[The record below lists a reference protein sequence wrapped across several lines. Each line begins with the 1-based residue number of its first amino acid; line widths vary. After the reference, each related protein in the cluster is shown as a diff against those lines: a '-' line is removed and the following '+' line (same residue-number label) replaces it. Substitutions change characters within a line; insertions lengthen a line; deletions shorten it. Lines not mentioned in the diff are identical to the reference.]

1 MCSRA
6 DVGPRC
12 RAYVGPNFSSAMGK
26 RQSVFALVALLL
38 AGTAAAQDQ
47 QPRSQ
52 PGWPC
57 VGRPDPVYVRT
68 AEATGGQVFLFD
80 HSEVGHSAALVLAEQ
95 GHDETI
101 FRVSGS
107 LEDGTHEFSFPI
119 DSTVESVFISV
130 SLQCLQVVEIATPAG
145 ALLRDSDPGVDYHQ
159 FQAGRIV
166 TIKTPAPGPW
176 KVTVS
181 GKGMF
186 FLVAQAK
193 SDLSLDDA
201 RVVEQGGR
209 PGHEGLFPIKG
220 PPRRG
225 VQQMLEVRMS
235 GAPSASGFAFYSS
248 QGELLQRLTLAA
260 EDGASGD
267 DRTYL
272 GKVTPQAAEFRLAVT
287 GLDARGFR
295 FERMKAALITTQAPE

>member
-1 MCSRA
+1 MFRTP
-6 DVGPRC
+6 VEQ
-12 RAYVGPNFSSAMGK
+12 NFSSAH
-26 RQSVFALVALLL
+26 LVLSLLL
-38 AGTAAAQDQ
+38 LVPTVAAAQGQ
-47 QPRSQ
+47 QPRSR

-80 HSEVGHSAALVLAEQ
+80 PSEIGHSAALMIAQQ
-95 GHDETI
+95 GHEETI
-101 FRVSGS
+101 FRISGS

-119 DSTVESVFISV
+119 DSTVESAFISV
-130 SLQCLQVVEIATPAG
+130 SLQCLQVVEIAMPNG
-145 ALLRDSDPGVDYHQ
+145 AVLRDSDPGVDYHQ

-166 TIKTPAPGPW
+166 TIKKPAPGSW

-193 SDLSLDDA
+193 SDLSLDG
-201 RVVEQGGR
+201 VEFVEVAGR
-209 PGHEGLFPIKG
+209 PGHEGYFPIKG
-220 PPRRG
+220 QPRRG
-225 VQQMLEVRMS
+225 VEQTLEVRMS
-235 GAPSASGFAFYSS
+235 GSPSASGFAFYSS

-260 EDGASGD
+260 EEDVSGD
-267 DRTYL
+267 DRAYL

-295 FERMKAALITTQAPE
+295 FERMKAALITTRAPE

>member
-1 MCSRA
+1 MTTVS
-6 DVGPRC
+6 
-12 RAYVGPNFSSAMGK
+12 
-26 RQSVFALVALLL
+26 FALF
-38 AGTAAAQDQ
+38 AGLTAAATLAAQDQ
-47 QPRSQ
+47 QPRSR

-57 VGRPDPVYVRT
+57 VGRPDPTYFRT

-101 FRVSGS
+101 FRIAGS
-107 LEDGTHEFSFPI
+107 LEDGLHEFTIPI
-119 DSTVESVFISV
+119 DSTVESAFISV
-130 SLQCLQVVEIATPAG
+130 SLQCLQVVEIATPSG
-145 ALLRDSDPGVDYHQ
+145 ALLRDTDPGVDYHQ

-166 TIKTPAPGPW
+166 TIKKPSPGSW

-201 RVVEQGGR
+201 RFVEEGGR

-220 PPRRG
+220 QPRRG
-225 VQQMLEVRMS
+225 APQMFEVSMS
-235 GAPSASGFAFYSS
+235 GAPNASDFAFFSS
-248 QGELLQRLTLAA
+248 QGELLQRLTLSL
-260 EDGASGD
+260 EDGSRGD
-267 DRTYL
+267 NRTYL
-272 GKVTPQAAEFRLAVT
+272 GKVTPQATEFRLAVT
-287 GLDARGFR
+287 GLDARGFH
-295 FERMKAALITTQAPE
+295 FERMKAALITTRSPE

>member
-1 MCSRA
+1 VPQVRRGCWA
-6 DVGPRC
+6 
-12 RAYVGPNFSSAMGK
+12 
-26 RQSVFALVALLL
+26 VAILLL

-47 QPRSQ
+47 QPRSR

-80 HSEVGHSAALVLAEQ
+80 PSEVGQSAALIIGQQ

-101 FRVSGS
+101 FRISGS
-107 LEDGTHEFSFPI
+107 LAEGTHEFSFPI
-119 DSTVESVFISV
+119 DSTVESAFISV

-145 ALLRDSDPGVDYHQ
+145 ALLREGDAGVEYHQ

-166 TIKTPAPGPW
+166 TITKPAPGPW

-186 FLVAQAK
+186 FLVAQAR

-201 RVVEQGGR
+201 QFVELAGR
-209 PGHEGLFPIKG
+209 PGHEGFFPIEG
-220 PPRRG
+220 QPRRG
-225 VQQMLEVRMS
+225 VEQMLEVRMS
-235 GAPSASGFAFYSS
+235 GAPSASSFAFYSS

-260 EDGASGD
+260 EEDVSGD
-267 DRTYL
+267 DRAYL
-272 GKVTPQAAEFRLAVT
+272 GKVTPQSSEFRLVVT

-295 FERMKAALITTQAPE
+295 FERMKAALIATRAPE